1 MFDMNCTIAQ
11 HVAHVPL
18 SVAAR
23 EIRRQEPGGTSQIF
37 AVDMLVFQAL
47 VSIGAKKNTNPVAQW
62 CIMVYHVPSFSHS
75 NVTPKKT

>member
-1 MFDMNCTIAQ
+1 MEDAQDAPVSSCFKLLSLTMFDKNCTIAQ

-23 EIRRQEPGGTSQIF
+23 EIRRQEPGGTSRIF

-47 VSIGAKKNTNPVAQW
+47 VSIGAKK
-62 CIMVYHVPSFSHS
+62 IPSGKL
-75 NVTPKKT
+75 T